1 MINLYV
7 MGLVKN
13 SRKVKSFRLK
23 VITAP
28 YTVIAQYR
36 LYSTREETIGLKTL
50 HKLLSNR
57 I

>member
-13 SRKVKSFRLK
+13 PRKVKSFRLK

-36 LYSTREETIGLKTL
+36 FYSTREETIGLKTL